1 VVGKSV
7 RYCIENGKFLTDL
20 SLEEFRQFSP
30 LFAADIQDAIRVE
43 TCVAN
48 RNSYGG
54 TSYQQVELAIK
65 SARQTVISEQEKA
78 RMFNPAEQTEL

>member
-1 VVGKSV
+1 M
-7 RYCIENGKFLTDL
+7 DL

-30 LFAADIQDAIRVE
+30 LFAEDIQDAIRVE

-48 RNSYGG
+48 RNSFGG

-65 SARQTVISEQEKA
+65 SAQQTVISEREKA
-78 RMFNPAEQTEL
+78 KMFTASK